1 MKSDKQKTFYRI
13 RGRKGKY
20 TKPLGA
26 TKNWDVAVQW
36 VVEIAAKNKWDI
48 IEIERCKVM
57 KTFRVKNEKN

>member
-1 MKSDKQKTFYRI
+1 MSKDTKKSFYRI
-13 RGRKGKY
+13 RGRRGKY

-48 IEIERCKVM
+48 IEVERCKVI
-57 KTFRVKNEKN
+57 KSFRVKNEKN